1 MKLGK
6 IMALRGKLR
15 FNEHIFYTVIFELE
29 AIVNYFKEKKKS
41 YVKSSGI

>member
-29 AIVNYFKEKKKS
+29 AIVNYLKEKKKS
-41 YVKSSGI
+41 YVQSSGI